1 MRTISILNLKGG
13 VGKTT
18 TAVNL
23 AAAAYHAG
31 RRVLLVDL
39 DTQGSASAHLGVEDV
54 EVGLGDVLLRESSV
68 AEAALRLE
76 PGEEEGGRDEQGAS
90 ASNTS
95 QAADACLDLLPS
107 GGVRLQMARTELAAR
122 HSKNRLRSVFDG
134 GSAGPDGAGYDL
146 AVLDVAPGLDALWLN
161 ALYAADL
168 VVCPVELQMA
178 ALVGLRGFREV
189 LAFAAEEDG
198 FDVPVLYLPTNDD
211 GRVAESRELKA
222 VLEEQYGAYPEGR
235 VLPSVRYS
243 SSLSK
248 AVGARQSIF
257 EYDPTDRGAADHARL
272 AVSVLQEIGA

>member
-1 MRTISILNLKGG
+1 MRTVSVLNLKGG

-39 DTQGSASAHLGVEDV
+39 DTQGSASAHLGVGDV
-54 EVGLGDVLLRESSV
+54 EVGLGDVLLREASV
-68 AEAALRLE
+68 REAAVRLE
-76 PGEEEGGRDEQGAS
+76 PNEGGGGERDSAAS
-90 ASNTS
+90 AG
-95 QAADACLDLLPS
+95 QAAEACLDLVPS

-122 HSKNRLRSVFDG
+122 HSKNRLRSVFEG
-134 GSAGPDGAGYDL
+134 GCVGPDGAGYDL

-189 LAFAAEEDG
+189 LEFAEEEDG
-198 FDVPVLYLPTNDD
+198 FEVPVLYLPTNDD

-243 SSLSK
+243 SALSK
-248 AVGARQSIF
+248 AVGARQSVF
-257 EYDPTDRGAADHARL
+257 DYDPTDRGAADHARL
-272 AVSVLQEIGA
+272 AVAVLQEVGA